1 MAISALVDTNDG
13 KTRPGQSQRQ
23 RSSLTIRVWG
33 KGTVI
38 SVNEFSINELQK
50 INVWFCTRVHLKMLG
65 PSWCC

>member
-1 MAISALVDTNDG
+1 MAISALVDINDG

-65 PSWCC
+65 PSWCG